1 MMGEKSDEELRN
13 THPQRITVEFPL
25 GKGAV
30 TLTSDFDAG
39 NMARCE

>member
-1 MMGEKSDEELRN
+1 MGDYTEEELRN
-13 THPQRITVEFPL
+13 MHPERTTHVFNV
-25 GKGAV
+25 GKSKV